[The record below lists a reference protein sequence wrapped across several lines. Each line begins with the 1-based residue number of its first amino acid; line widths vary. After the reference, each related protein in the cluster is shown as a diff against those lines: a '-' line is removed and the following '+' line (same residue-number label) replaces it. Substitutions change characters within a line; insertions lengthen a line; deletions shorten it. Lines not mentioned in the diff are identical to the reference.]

1 MTTMTEKRN
10 RNWVAEALAK
20 FGEANQNKVR
30 NKLIIATKISRR
42 LCELKMSQKNFAE
55 KIGKSAPEVSDIL
68 SGDRNLTID
77 TMTDIEHILNI
88 HLLDTTLLN
97 VHKMESECLETVDLS
112 DSLYTYNDGVRISKI
127 SGDEVYAKCV

>member
-1 MTTMTEKRN
+1 MTTMKEKN
-10 RNWVAEALAK
+10 NKNWVAEALAK
-20 FGEANQNKVR
+20 FGEANQHKVR

-42 LCELKMSQKNFAE
+42 LCELKISQKDFAE

-77 TMTDIEHILNI
+77 TMTDIEQILNI

-97 VHKMESECLETVDLS
+97 VHKMERECLETVDLS
-112 DSLYTYNDGVRISKI
+112 ESLYTYDNGCQTLTIS
-127 SGDEVYAKCV
+127 SDESYAKCV

>member
-1 MTTMTEKRN
+1 MKEKWN
-10 RNWVAEALAK
+10 RNLVAEALAK

-42 LCELKMSQKNFAE
+42 LCELKMSQKDFAE

-77 TMTDIEHILNI
+77 TMTDIEQILNI

-97 VHKMESECLETVDLS
+97 VHKMEPECLETVDLS
-112 DSLYTYNDGVRISKI
+112 ESLYTYDNGCQTLTIS
-127 SGDEVYAKCV
+127 SDESYAKCV